1 MKLDPIRIFL
11 PFRIRTRGK
20 NVRPGSET
28 LSLNYKELQY
38 MPQMRMCLVVGGDV
52 VVFSGF
58 VPNGPLAMVNSR
70 YLQC

>member
-20 NVRPGSET
+20 KVRPGSET
-28 LSLNYKELQY
+28 LSLNYKGLHTSNADVY
-38 MPQMRMCLVVGGDV
+38 LVEGDV